1 MATKK
6 NKRIEVSHVSKGNV
20 LDDLGFSPELNA
32 VVKMKSDLFN
42 KIISIIEK
50 RKYTSRQLEKLFDK
64 PQPRIS
70 ELING
75 KISKLSIE
83 KLLEYLEIL
92 GGEVSIS
99 VKVKNVA

>member
-1 MATKK
+1 MPTKRNNAIK
-6 NKRIEVSHVSKGNV
+6 ASHVSKGNV

-32 VVKMKSDLFN
+32 AVKMKSDLFN
-42 KIISIIEK
+42 KIISIVEK
-50 RKYTSRQLEKLFDK
+50 RKYTPRQLEKLFDK

-70 ELING
+70 ELLNG

-92 GGEVSIS
+92 GGEVSIN
-99 VKVKNVA
+99 VKVKKVA